1 MNKNNNTNYTYMHF
15 EVIPFHT
22 KCSKAHYSVIVVV
35 VVVVVVLVVIVIIWI
50 KITILMILICIF
62 KWFPP
67 TQNVQRRITV

>member
-22 KCSKAHYSVIVVV
+22 KCSKAHYSVT

>member
-35 VVVVVVLVVIVIIWI
+35 GVVLVVIVIIWI

-67 TQNVQRRITV
+67 TQNVQRHITV

>member
-22 KCSKAHYSVIVVV
+22 KCSKAHYSVI